1 MGTVEPTITARL
13 GLSRSTVTEPVV
25 PSGTTSTVVETER
38 TPRTTTSKTTGDTR
52 ST

>member
-13 GLSRSTVTEPVV
+13 GLSRSSVTEPAVH
-25 PSGTTSTVVETER
+25 SGTTSTVVETER
-38 TPRTTTSKTTGDTR
+38 TPRTTTSKTTGNTR